1 MKCCVISHT
10 HWDREWFADARITSK
25 WLVTTFQNLLK
36 IFEERKDFIFVL
48 DGQTLILEDL
58 LTEDETLRD
67 QIRNL
72 VKKRK
77 LFIGPCYCQ
86 IDWRIS
92 PEEAVIKNFEIGID
106 DARQFGGHMKVGWF
120 LDNFGHISQIPQ
132 IMNMFNLNG
141 AFLWRGVNLPVAKT
155 EFLWNRD
162 EAGQLWCVFLLG
174 GYRNLYNL
182 KQTQPL
188 AEKRLHHE
196 IEKLSS
202 FTYGDVVLLDGYDL
216 ETHPED
222 PLEYVSGENV
232 VRTDP
237 ERFVNSVKSRRK
249 SLPVVNGEMI
259 SGKYASVFPGTLST
273 RVYLKLES
281 DVVYRLL
288 TRTEV
293 LNSLLEKHFEK
304 SVWKE
309 YLKTLNHDNICG
321 VCTDFVHRSMERS
334 YRKLYS
340 FLANE
345 FTNSAASLIS
355 KSGLESG
362 RYVLSF
368 SPFEYDVWYS
378 NGKTCYKLRSS
389 GIGIFKITDH
399 DANRK
404 GKRALKWKNR
414 YYQLH
419 FEKDG
424 SIIFNGIKAGVFLL
438 EKDLGDTYSSDPKE
452 MEFDVCVLDIHIA
465 SFGNHHMI
473 VKMKRKI
480 STAGG
485 SIVTD
490 ETIVL
495 DETPLVKWSAWIDTT
510 SMKSNYRLSLLMET
524 DDDRSTI
531 FAKTPFDIV
540 KRPRVDT
547 DLFSNELPQRFKGV
561 LLAAREKD
569 TIRDFPFQGFVC
581 LSDEK
586 KSTGVF
592 AKALREYSID
602 EKGVIRITLVRAVDW
617 IAKEKVSTRT
627 GDAGPRIFV
636 PGARCKGKMRFDLA
650 FISINSDVRSEEF
663 FRWYQLFE
671 NEPVRVDVKNSQ
683 GILRELSVYSG
694 NLPYTGAV
702 SVHNRIFLRVYNPY
716 NKRVSNLEPGQI
728 GLCEVHQ
735 SVFPSKTVENTES
748 RIYDIPQFPV
758 KKRNDSFSKNDLVRI
773 EKQLSRLERKTKL
786 LTERVSSM
794 KRNSLSFH
802 RAMHK
807 ILSLQRTQLELK
819 LSLTLCK
826 GRTIDHIAW
835 ELNELRSKRRTYDY
849 ILELA
854 ESGRS

>member
-10 HWDREWFADARITSK
+10 HWDREWFADARITAK
-25 WLVTTFQNLLK
+25 WLVTTFQNILK
-36 IFEERKDFIFVL
+36 IFEEKKDFTFVL

-58 LTEDETLRD
+58 LNENETFRD
-67 QIRNL
+67 QL
-72 VKKRK
+72 KALGKKRK

-92 PEEAVIKNFEIGID
+92 PEEAIIKNFEIGID

-120 LDNFGHISQIPQ
+120 LDNFGHISQLPQ
-132 IMNMFNLNG
+132 IMNIFNLNG
-141 AFLWRGVNLPVAKT
+141 AFLWRGVNLSEAKT
-155 EFLWNRD
+155 EFLWKSND
-162 EAGQLWCVFLLG
+162 TGQLWCVFLLG

-182 KQTQPL
+182 RQTQPI
-188 AEKRLHHE
+188 AEERLHHE
-196 IEKLSS
+196 IEKLLPFAS
-202 FTYGDVVLLDGYDL
+202 GNVILLDGYDL

-222 PLEYVSGENV
+222 PLEYISGENI

-237 ERFVNSVKSRRK
+237 EKFVNAVKGRK
-249 SLPVVNGEMI
+249 EVLPVVNGEMI

-293 LNSLLEKHFEK
+293 LNSLLGKHFEK
-304 SVWKE
+304 RIWKE

-321 VCTDFVHRSMERS
+321 VCTDLVHRSMEKT

-340 FLANE
+340 LLVNE
-345 FTNSAASLIS
+345 FANSTASLIS
-355 KSGLESG
+355 RSGLESG

-378 NGKTCYKLRSS
+378 NEKACYKLQSS
-389 GIGIFKITDH
+389 GIGIFKITDC
-399 DANRK
+399 DANKK
-404 GKRALKWKNR
+404 GNRALQWKNR
-414 YYQLH
+414 YYQLR

-424 SIIFNGIKAGVFLL
+424 TIIFNGIKAGMFLL
-438 EKDLGDTYSSDPKE
+438 EKDLADTYSSDPKE
-452 MEFDVCVLDIHIA
+452 VRFNVCVLDMHTA
-465 SFGNHHMI
+465 SIGSHHMI

-485 SIVTD
+485 SIITD

-510 SMKSNYRLSLLMET
+510 SMKLNYRLSLLMET
-524 DDDRSTI
+524 SDDRSTI

-547 DLFSNELPQRFKGV
+547 DLFSDELPRRFKGV

-569 TIRDFPFQGFVC
+569 MVCDFPFQGFVC
-581 LSDEK
+581 FSDDRR
-586 KSTGVF
+586 STGIF
-592 AKALREYSID
+592 AKALREYSVD
-602 EKGVIRITLVRAVDW
+602 EKGTIRITLVRAVNW
-617 IAKEKVSTRT
+617 IAKENVSTRT

-636 PGARCKGKMRFDLA
+636 PGARCKGKMHFDLA
-650 FISINSDVRSEEF
+650 FISINSDVHSEEF

-671 NEPVRVDVKNSQ
+671 NEPLRVNVKNSQ
-683 GILRELSVYSG
+683 GTLKELHVHSG
-694 NLPYTGAV
+694 NLPYTGAINDHSMV
-702 SVHNRIFLRVYNPY
+702 FLRVYNPY
-716 NKRVSNLEPGQI
+716 NKRVSDLEPGQI
-728 GLCEVHQ
+728 GLCELQNVLLR
-735 SVFPSKTVENTES
+735 KTAENTES

-758 KKRNDSFSKNDLVRI
+758 KKRNDSFSKNDLIKI
-773 EKQLSRLERKTKL
+773 EKQLELLERKTKL
-786 LTERVSSM
+786 LTKRISSL
-794 KRNSLSFH
+794 KRNSVSFH
-802 RAMHK
+802 RTMHR

-819 LSLTLCK
+819 LSLALCR
-826 GRTIDHIAW
+826 GRRIDHIAW
-835 ELNELRSKRRTYDY
+835 KLNELRSKRRTYDY